1 MLNIVKSYEQ
11 LYTMYFHWPKW
22 IKWGNEEIILATL
35 PELSKE
41 VHEERPVQVLTQLI
55 QNKPERMRDI
65 RKRDFFAT
73 NDLRR
78 CWNSLPSL
86 KSGSCLGLND
96 GKTKVDC
103 FGTLT
108 CWGGSGLSGQ
118 HQKPFC
124 LAESAPALSIFTGGL
139 KVTFRHNSI
148 SRSSLHF

>member
-1 MLNIVKSYEQ
+1 MWIV
-11 LYTMYFHWPKW
+11 
-22 IKWGNEEIILATL
+22 EERGFAKETL
-35 PELSKE
+35 P
-41 VHEERPVQVLTQLI
+41 
-55 QNKPERMRDI
+55 
-65 RKRDFFAT
+65 
-73 NDLRR
+73 LRVSV
-78 CWNSLPSL
+78 SLAL
-86 KSGSCLGLND
+86 GSYLGLND

-148 SRSSLHF
+148 SRSSLHFLAWQYYAFCISSSEKDPQCKWYDQEGGLCTTILIDVHKSSKSWKVDLFGNYSVAVVV